1 MPAQHILLVE
11 DDPDLL
17 SLLTEVLE
25 DEGYRVTAA
34 SRRDQARR
42 ALRKS
47 DVDLL
52 VADSVLR
59 GGNGDDVAKSA
70 SRRGLPDERRARPD
84 RPLDRRPVAIS
95 AEAIPRYRPRAAR
108 QTAIAVK
115 SAEIGRRDQSAA
127 VAKALPRAST
137 RSASFSKLSASIS
150 SLRRLSANRVS

>member
-1 MPAQHILLVE
+1 MPAPHILLVE

-25 DEGYRVTAA
+25 DEGFRVTGA

-42 ALRKS
+42 ALGKG

-70 SRRGLPDERRARPD
+70 SRRGLPIIMMSGEPD
-84 RPLDRRPVAIS
+84 RIARLTGGPLPFLQK
-95 AEAIPRYRPRAAR
+95 PFRATALVRLVR
-108 QTAIAVK
+108 QL
-115 SAEIGRRDQSAA
+115 
-127 VAKALPRAST
+127 LP
-137 RSASFSKLSASIS
+137 
-150 SLRRLSANRVS
+150 

>member
-42 ALRKS
+42 ALRKA
-47 DVDLL
+47 DIDLL

-59 GGNGDDVAKSA
+59 GGNGDDVAKPA
-70 SRRGLPDERRARPD
+70 SRRGLPIIMMSGEPD
-84 RPLDRRPVAIS
+84 RIARLTGGPLPFLQK
-95 AEAIPRYRPRAAR
+95 PFRATALVRLVR
-108 QTAIAVK
+108 QLFPLL
-115 SAEIGRRDQSAA
+115 SWDQSAGS
-127 VAKALPRAST
+127 VGS
-137 RSASFSKLSASIS
+137 
-150 SLRRLSANRVS
+150 RRD

>member
-59 GGNGDDVAKSA
+59 GGNGDDVAKA
-70 SRRGLPDERRARPD
+70 ATKRQLPVIMMSGEPD
-84 RPLDRRPVAIS
+84 RISRLSGGPLPFL
-95 AEAIPRYRPRAAR
+95 
-108 QTAIAVK
+108 
-115 SAEIGRRDQSAA
+115 
-127 VAKALPRAST
+127 AKPFRASALVLLVT
-137 RSASFSKLSASIS
+137 QILAQP
-150 SLRRLSANRVS
+150 

>member
-42 ALRKS
+42 ALRKA

-59 GGNGDDVAKSA
+59 GGNGDDVAN
-70 SRRGLPDERRARPD
+70 
-84 RPLDRRPVAIS
+84 RPL
-95 AEAIPRYRPRAAR
+95 AA
-108 QTAIAVK
+108 AC
-115 SAEIGRRDQSAA
+115 
-127 VAKALPRAST
+127 
-137 RSASFSKLSASIS
+137 RSS
-150 SLRRLSANRVS
+150 

>member
-34 SRRDQARR
+34 SRRDQA
-42 ALRKS
+42 

-59 GGNGDDVAKSA
+59 GGSGDDVAKSA
-70 SRRGLPDERRARPD
+70 SRRGLPIIMMSGEPD
-84 RPLDRRPVAIS
+84 RIARLTGGPLPFLQK
-95 AEAIPRYRPRAAR
+95 PFRATALVRLVR
-108 QTAIAVK
+108 QL
-115 SAEIGRRDQSAA
+115 
-127 VAKALPRAST
+127 LP
-137 RSASFSKLSASIS
+137 
-150 SLRRLSANRVS
+150 